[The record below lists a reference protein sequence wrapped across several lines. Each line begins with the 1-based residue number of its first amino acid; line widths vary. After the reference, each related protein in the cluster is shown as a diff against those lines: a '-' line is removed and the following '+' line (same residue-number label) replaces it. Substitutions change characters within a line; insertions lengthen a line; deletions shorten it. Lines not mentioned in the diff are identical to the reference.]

1 MKFRALIAAFLLAF
15 QAGFAYAQ
23 GLPDLGDV
31 SSTSLSDQQETVI
44 GNRVMR
50 EVRADPD
57 YIDDPEISDY
67 INSLGQRLVAAA
79 DGPHRDFDFFV
90 VRDDTI
96 NAFALPGGHVGVYST
111 LILLTDNESELAGV
125 IGHEIGHILQHHA
138 ARSIYGQRGATLAS
152 LAALALAIAASRAGD
167 QGAQVTEA
175 AIASAGAMQ
184 MQNQLNYTRE
194 HEREADRVGLT
205 LMDHAGFAPR
215 AMVTFFQR
223 LLRSNRLNELKGAP
237 SYLRDHPLTTE
248 RIADMEDRVQDLPS
262 RLVADTFEYRL
273 VKAKLRVMMAGSPS
287 DAVTLFKTRL
297 ADKTIVRPRDD
308 VYGLALAQRR
318 ARDFEGAWS
327 TLQPIRTG
335 DSHPAFELLA
345 GELQA
350 DMGHPEEALRIY
362 HAALQDHPNYRAMV
376 YAHLDLLQQM
386 GRAKEVL
393 ADVEKRLRASP
404 QDARLYEIQ
413 ARAYEAVGNITAQHR
428 AQGEAQYRRDHL
440 PAAVDQLELAVKTKG
455 GSFYDLSSAEAR
467 LREMR
472 TLLENQRAAEKA
484 LKIS

>member
-1 MKFRALIAAFLLAF
+1 MKFRALIAAFLIAF
-15 QAGFAYAQ
+15 QAGFACAQ

-50 EVRADPD
+50 DVRADPD

-90 VRDDTI
+90 VRDDAI

-111 LILLTDNESELAGV
+111 LVLLTDNESELAGV
-125 IGHEIGHILQHHA
+125 VGHEIGHILQHHA

-175 AIASAGAMQ
+175 AVASAGAMQ

-248 RIADMEDRVQDLPS
+248 RIADMEDRVQNLPS
-262 RLVADTFEYRL
+262 RLVGDTFEYRI

-297 ADKTIVRPRDD
+297 ADQTVVRPRDD
-308 VYGLALAQRR
+308 VYGLALAERR
-318 ARDFEGAWS
+318 ARNFEAAWN
-327 TLQPIRTG
+327 TLQPIRSG

-345 GELQA
+345 GELQT
-350 DMGHPEEALRIY
+350 DLGHPEQALAIY
-362 HAALQDHPNYRAMV
+362 RAALQDHPNYRAMV
-376 YAHLDLLQQM
+376 YAHLELLEQM
-386 GRAKEVL
+386 GRAREVL

-404 QDARLYEIQ
+404 QDPRLYEIQ
-413 ARAYEAVGNITAQHR
+413 AHAYEAVGNITAQHR
-428 AQGEAQYRRDHL
+428 AEGEAQYRRDNL

-455 GSFYDLSSAEAR
+455 GSFYDLSSAESR

-472 TLLENQRAAEKA
+472 ILLENQRAAEKA